1 MMETGCVIV
10 LTTIASTADGHAL
23 ASTLVDER
31 LAACVNLLGEMDS
44 IYRWQGAVETERE
57 RQVIIK
63 TTAAK
68 VEALRARLHELH
80 SYDVPEF
87 LVVPIVGGSEPYL
100 GWLRNESA

>member
-1 MMETGCVIV
+1 METGCVIV
-10 LTTIASTADGHAL
+10 LTTIAAAADASAL
-23 ASTLVDER
+23 ASTLVGER
-31 LAACVNLLGEMDS
+31 LAACVNVLGEMDS

-57 RQVIIK
+57 RQMIIK

-87 LVVPIVGGSEPYL
+87 LVLPIVGGSEPYL